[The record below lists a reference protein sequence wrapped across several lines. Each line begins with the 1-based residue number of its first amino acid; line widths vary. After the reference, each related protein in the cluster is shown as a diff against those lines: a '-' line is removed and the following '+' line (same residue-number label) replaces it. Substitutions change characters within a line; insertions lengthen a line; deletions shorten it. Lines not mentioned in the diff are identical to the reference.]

1 MQTVMTNNVSI
12 STHMLVEEWIERYY
26 PDIYRLALAILHDPD
41 EAADAAQD
49 CFVAADRAIDGF
61 QFQSSPKTWL
71 YAIAINTCRSRLR
84 KWKTQRALVETV
96 KSIQS
101 LFERQP
107 SPEEQV
113 IASEQDAWL
122 REAVRKLDEK
132 HRLPVVLYYLE
143 DLPVREIAYILG
155 INEGTVHSRLFYA
168 RNQLLKAARHSQ
180 IYGRET
186 SEVSQ

>member
-1 MQTVMTNNVSI
+1 MQTVMTENI
-12 STHMLVEEWIERYY
+12 ALSTRLIVEDWIERYY
-26 PDIYRLALAILHDPD
+26 PDIYRLALAILHDAD

-61 QFQSSPKTWL
+61 QYQSSPKTWL

-84 KWKTQRALVETV
+84 KHKTQHALVDKV
-96 KSIQS
+96 RAIQS

-113 IASEQDAWL
+113 IHAEQDSWL
-122 REAVRKLDEK
+122 REAIRRLDEK
-132 HRLPVVLYYLE
+132 HRIPIVLYYLE
-143 DLPVREIAYILG
+143 ELPVREIAYILG

-168 RNQLLKAARHSQ
+168 RSQLLKAAHRSH
-180 IYGRET
+180 IFGRET
-186 SEVSQ
+186 SEAPQ

>member
-1 MQTVMTNNVSI
+1 MQTVMMDDAAI
-12 STHMLVEEWIERYY
+12 STRLIVEEWIERYY
-26 PDIYRLALAILHDPD
+26 ADIYRLAFAILHDPD

-61 QFQSSPKTWL
+61 QYESSPKTWL
-71 YAIAINTCRSRLR
+71 YAIAINACRSRLR
-84 KWKTQRALVETV
+84 KYKAQRALVDTV
-96 KSIQS
+96 RSIQS

-113 IASEQDAWL
+113 IAAEQDAWL
-122 REAVRKLDEK
+122 RDAVRRLDEK

-143 DLPVREIAYILG
+143 NLPVREIAYILG

-168 RNQLLKAARHSQ
+168 RSQLLKAARRAH

>member
-1 MQTVMTNNVSI
+1 MQTVMTDNPAI
-12 STHMLVEEWIERYY
+12 SAQLLVEEWIERYY
-26 PDIYRLALAILHDPD
+26 PDVLRLALAILHDQD

-49 CFVAADRAIDGF
+49 CFVAADRAIAGF
-61 QFQSSPKTWL
+61 EYQSSPKTWL
-71 YAIAINTCRSRLR
+71 YAIAINACRSRLR
-84 KWKTQRALVETV
+84 KYKTQRALLDTV
-96 KSIQS
+96 KSIQD

-107 SPEEQV
+107 SPEDQV

-122 REAVRKLDEK
+122 RNAIRQLDDK

-143 DLPVREIAYILG
+143 DLPVRDIAYILG

-168 RNQLLKAARHSQ
+168 RNQLLKAARRSQ

>member
-1 MQTVMTNNVSI
+1 MQTVMTDNPAI
-12 STHMLVEEWIERYY
+12 SAQLLVEEWIQRYY
-26 PDIYRLALAILHDPD
+26 PDVFRLALAILHDPD

-49 CFVAADRAIDGF
+49 CFVAADRAIAGF
-61 QFQSSPKTWL
+61 EYQSSPKTWL
-71 YAIAINTCRSRLR
+71 YAIAINACRSRLR
-84 KWKTQRALVETV
+84 KYKTQRALLDTV
-96 KSIQS
+96 KSIQD

-107 SPEEQV
+107 SPEDQV

-122 REAVRKLDEK
+122 RKAIRQLDEK

-143 DLPVREIAYILG
+143 DLPVRDIAYILG

-168 RNQLLKAARHSQ
+168 RNQLLKAARRSQ

>member
-1 MQTVMTNNVSI
+1 MDTAAT
-12 STHMLVEEWIERYY
+12 STRLLVEEWIERYY
-26 PDIYRLALAILHDPD
+26 PDIYRLALTILHDPD

-49 CFVAADRAIDGF
+49 CFVAADRAVEGF
-61 QFQSSPKTWL
+61 QYQSSPKTWL

-84 KWKTQRALVETV
+84 KFKVQRALVDTV
-96 KSIQS
+96 RSIQV

-122 REAVRKLDEK
+122 REAVRSLDEK

-143 DLPVREIAYILG
+143 DLPVRDIAYILG

-168 RNQLLKAARHSQ
+168 RNQLLKAARRSRMD
-180 IYGRET
+180 GRET
-186 SEVSQ
+186 SEVTQ

>member
-1 MQTVMTNNVSI
+1 MQTIMTDSAAI
-12 STHMLVEEWIERYY
+12 STHLLVEEWIERYY
-26 PDIYRLALAILHDPD
+26 PDIYRLALTILHDPD

-49 CFVAADRAIDGF
+49 CFAAADRAAAGF
-61 QFQSSPKTWL
+61 HYEASPKTWL

-122 REAVRKLDEK
+122 RDAVRRLDEK
-132 HRLPVVLYYLE
+132 HRLPIVLYYLE

-168 RNQLLKAARHSQ
+168 RNQLLQAARRSH
-180 IYGRET
+180 INGRET
-186 SEVSQ
+186 SEVTQ